1 MSNIKFKSI
10 QMKKVFIILI
20 ALVIGFLQFAK
31 ADEGMWIPMLIN
43 KNIVEMQKLGMK
55 LSAEDIYSVNS
66 SSLKDAVVIFGR
78 GCTGEIISSKG
89 LILTN
94 HHCGYGSIQK
104 VSTPEANYLDHGF
117 WAENHEEEIP
127 IEGLSVKFLIRMQDV
142 TEEALSGVKEG
153 MGNEDKELTM
163 KDNIK
168 GLIEQATKNTHYNA
182 IVEPMFAGNEYYLFV
197 YETFTDIR
205 LVGTPPESIGKF
217 GADTDNWM
225 WPRHTGDF
233 SLFRVYTAK
242 DGTPAE
248 YADDNI
254 PLKPKHYLPVSV
266 SGVKQGDF
274 AMIMGNP
281 GRTQRYLSSFGVDLA
296 VNQSNM
302 TIVDIRA
309 EKLRIMKEGM
319 NADEAVRLQYASKYA
334 RTANYWKYFIGQT
347 KGLKKLKV
355 KEKKQAEEA
364 EFTNWLNN
372 NPHAKTKYGAALTL
386 IEEAYEVKAQYNL
399 AYWYFREAVYR
410 GPEILTYANSFNNLY
425 KLLENKDTPAA
436 EISSAVK
443 VLSDDV
449 NDHFKDYNMN
459 IDRSMFASMM
469 QMYHNNV
476 PLDQQ
481 PAYLLEMDKKFKGD
495 YQAYAEYV
503 FEKSVFDRVDEVEA
517 FLNNPKAKTLE
528 KDPAL
533 TAMRAFVEVYRDL
546 QKNTKEAN
554 KNLAEGEKLYIAGLR
569 AMNPEKNYYPDANF
583 TMRVTYG
590 SVQGYY
596 PADAVYY
603 DYFTTMDGIM
613 QKENPSN
620 PEFNVPEKLKE
631 LYYDADFGVYGENG
645 KMPVCFLT
653 NHDITGG
660 NSGSPVINGKG
671 ELIGLAFDGNWE
683 AMSGDIAFENELQRT
698 INVDIRYVLFIIDKF
713 AGAKNIIDELTLVK
727 TIPIIKDFAEPVEAR
742 PMDSAAT
749 E

>member
-1 MSNIKFKSI
+1 MYNVKFNR
-10 QMKKVFIILI
+10 MKKVFIVLI
-20 ALVIGFLQFAK
+20 ALVIGFGQLTK
-31 ADEGMWIPMLIN
+31 ADEGMWVPMLIN
-43 KNIVEMQKLGMK
+43 NNIVEMQKLGMK
-55 LSAEDIYSVNS
+55 LSAEDIYSVNN
-66 SSLKDAVVIFGR
+66 SSLKDAIVIFGG

-104 VSTPEANYLDHGF
+104 VSTAEANYLDDGF
-117 WAENHEEEIP
+117 WAASHEEEIP
-127 IEGLSVKFLIRMQDV
+127 IEGLSVKFLVRMQDV
-142 TEEALSGVKEG
+142 TKETMSGVLDG
-153 MGNEDKELTM
+153 MSDEDRNITM

-168 GLIEQATKNTHYNA
+168 GLIDQATKSTHYNA

-233 SLFRVYTAK
+233 SLFRVYTNPEGK
-242 DGTPAE
+242 PAE
-248 YADDNI
+248 FAAENI

-266 SGVKQGDF
+266 SGVEQGDF

-281 GRTQRYLSSFGVDLA
+281 GSTQRYLSSFGVNLA

-309 EKLRIMKEGM
+309 EKLRIMKEVM

-364 EFTNWLNN
+364 AFTDWLNK
-372 NPHAKTKYGAALTL
+372 NPHAKTKYGAALSM
-386 IEEAYEVKAQYNL
+386 IEEAYDVKAQYNL

-410 GPEILTYANSFNNLY
+410 GPEILSYGNSFSNLF
-425 KLLENKDTPAA
+425 KLLSNKETPA
-436 EISSAVK
+436 
-443 VLSDDV
+443 SDIASEV
-449 NDHFKDYNMN
+449 EKLTEGINEHFKDYNAG
-459 IDRSMFASMM
+459 IDRTMFASMM
-469 QMYHNNV
+469 QMYHSNV

-481 PAYLLEMDKKFKGD
+481 PVYLLEMDKKFKGD
-495 YQAYAEYV
+495 YTAYADYV
-503 FEKSVFDRVDEVEA
+503 FEKSIFDRADEVKA
-517 FLNNPKAKTLE
+517 FLNDPKAKTLE
-528 KDPAL
+528 KDPTL
-533 TAMRAFVEVYRDL
+533 TAIKAFVDAYKDL
-546 QKNTKEAN
+546 KLKTKHAD
-554 KNLAEGEKLYIAGLR
+554 KKLAEGEKLYIAGLR
-569 AMNPEKNYYPDANF
+569 EMNPDINYYPDANF
-583 TMRVTYG
+583 TMRITYG
-590 SVQGYY
+590 TVEGYY

-613 QKENPSN
+613 QKEDPDNF
-620 PEFNVPEKLKE
+620 EFIVPEKLKE
-631 LYYDADFGVYGENG
+631 LYNESDFGVYGEDG

-683 AMSGDIAFENELQRT
+683 AMSGDIAFENAIQRT
-698 INVDIRYVLFIIDKF
+698 INVDIRYVLFVIDKY

-727 TIPIIKDFAEPVEAR
+727 SIPIIKDYAKPLTAPTMEA
-742 PMDSAAT
+742 AAT